1 MAPARLVHTIHHHPT
16 EGKIMRELKKEEL
29 KAVSGGTFF
38 LLGGLLRHLFAAK
51 SYSYCPPSQPVKPQ
65 PPKC

>member
-1 MAPARLVHTIHHHPT
+1 MAPARLVHTIHHHHT
-16 EGKIMRELKKEEL
+16 EGTIMRELKKEEL
-29 KAVSGGTFF
+29 KAVSGGFF
-38 LLGGLLRHLFAAK
+38 LFGGLLRHLFAAK